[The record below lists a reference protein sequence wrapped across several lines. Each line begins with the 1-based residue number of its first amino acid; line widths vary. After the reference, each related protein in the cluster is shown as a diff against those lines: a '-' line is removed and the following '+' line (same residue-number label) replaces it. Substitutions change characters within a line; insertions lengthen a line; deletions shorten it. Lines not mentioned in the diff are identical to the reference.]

1 MGLLLVNLKHVE
13 MTRYNIKYMTY
24 FFCKIDGWHRYY
36 KIYFGRKINK
46 VQIYDNVVLNT
57 TFPAHMCNAMH
68 GSLD

>member
-1 MGLLLVNLKHVE
+1 ML
-13 MTRYNIKYMTY
+13 
-24 FFCKIDGWHRYY
+24 FCKIDGWHRYY